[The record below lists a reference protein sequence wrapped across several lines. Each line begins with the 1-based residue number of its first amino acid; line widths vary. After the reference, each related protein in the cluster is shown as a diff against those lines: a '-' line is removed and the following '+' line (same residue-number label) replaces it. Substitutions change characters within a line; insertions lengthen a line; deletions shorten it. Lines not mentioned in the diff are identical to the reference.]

1 MPDST
6 PVVSVVMPVHDTPAG
21 FMREAIASVR
31 GQSESA
37 WELVIVLDAATEA
50 CAAVAHA
57 AALEDP
63 DRVRVVG
70 VAGGSPKGLSGARNL
85 GIASARA
92 SMLAFLDADDVI
104 EPDALDVRRS
114 LLEAHPGAAMMYG
127 QTRYWFS
134 WTGREQDRDL
144 DWEPEPGVADGVH
157 EPPTLV
163 PLFLTG
169 RASVPCPTSILV
181 RRATID
187 AVGGFDSAF
196 RTLYEDQVF
205 YARVALRHPVLAS
218 ARILDRYRQ
227 HPQSMT
233 AMAAAEKDDARE
245 RFLAWLER
253 ELVATGI
260 QSRSITAAIATERW
274 KMRHP
279 MLAGAM
285 RRSRKAVR
293 RLRYLL
299 TGRRM
304 VPEPGSRPLA

>member
-6 PVVSVVMPVHDTPAG
+6 PDVSVVMPVHDTPPG
-21 FMREAIASVR
+21 FMREAIESVR
-31 GQSESA
+31 GQSESR
-37 WELVIVLDAATEA
+37 WELVIVLDAASEA

-57 AALEDP
+57 AVSDDP

-70 VAGGSPKGLSGARNL
+70 VAGGAPQGLSGARNL
-85 GIASARA
+85 GIASTRA
-92 SMLAFLDADDVI
+92 SMLAFLDADDVL
-104 EPDALDVRRS
+104 EPDALHVRRA
-114 LLEAHPGAAMMYG
+114 LLEANPGAAMMYG

-181 RRATID
+181 RRETID
-187 AVGGFDSAF
+187 AVGGFDTSF
-196 RTLYEDQVF
+196 RALYEDQVF
-205 YARVALRHPVLAS
+205 YARVALRHPILAS

-233 AMAAAEKDDARE
+233 AVAAAQKDAARE
-245 RFLAWLER
+245 RFLAWLEG

-260 QSRSITAAIATERW
+260 QSRRITAAIATERW

-279 MLAGAM
+279 MLTGAM

-293 RLRYLL
+293 RFRYWL

-304 VPEPGSRPLA
+304 VPEPSSHPLA